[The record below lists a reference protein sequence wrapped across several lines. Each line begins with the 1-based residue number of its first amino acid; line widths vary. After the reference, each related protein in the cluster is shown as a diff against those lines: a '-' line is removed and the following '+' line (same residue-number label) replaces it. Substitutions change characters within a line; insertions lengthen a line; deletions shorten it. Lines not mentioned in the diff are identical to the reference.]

1 LRGSWTRDCRNDRLH
16 RPTQGAHG
24 VEPICREL
32 PIAPS
37 TYYTARSRPPSAR
50 AIEDEELKAKILE
63 VYKAN
68 YEVYG
73 VEKIWIALRRT
84 GVDVGRDRVA
94 RLMGALGIEGL
105 TRAKKPRTTK
115 PAPPAQRPDD
125 LVKRDFT
132 APGPNRLWVADL
144 TYVATW
150 AGFAYTA
157 FIIDVYSRLIVGW
170 RVSSFL
176 RADLALDAL
185 EMAIWRRA
193 EVLDDLV
200 HHSDRGVQYL
210 SVRYTERLGQEAGA
224 AMRRAAS
231 RGVDTCA
238 TCHYAGDPARRPDC
252 EHRAIVVYGAV
263 ALCRS
268 CDARR
273 STVGKA
279 MVGRSLVHGRDWRA
293 LEAIEAAAGQL
304 RAAEDQVARA
314 VAAAR
319 RLGHSWGEL
328 GAALGVSRQAAQ
340 QRFGSMI
347 AEGTKDR

>member
-1 LRGSWTRDCRNDRLH
+1 MIAFIDH
-16 RPTQGAHG
+16 YKGAHG

-37 TYYTARSRPPSAR
+37 TYYAARSRPPSAR

-73 VEKIWIALRRT
+73 VEKIWIALARS

-105 TRAKKPRTTK
+105 TRGKKPRTTK
-115 PAPPAQRPDD
+115 PAPPAERPDD

-170 RVSSFL
+170 RVSSSL

-193 EVLDDLV
+193 EALDDLV

-210 SVRYTERLGQEAGA
+210 SVRYTERLEQEGA
-224 AMRRAAS
+224 VTSVGSKGDSYDNALAEAVNSLYKAELIYRQGPW
-231 RGVDTCA
+231 RGVADVELA
-238 TCHYAGDPARRPDC
+238 TLAWVDWWNNRRIHSATGGVPPA
-252 EHRAIVVYGAV
+252 EF
-263 ALCRS
+263 
-268 CDARR
+268 
-273 STVGKA
+273 
-279 MVGRSLVHGRDWRA
+279 
-293 LEAIEAAAGQL
+293 EAAHAEAAGLVL
-304 RAAEDQVARA
+304 R
-314 VAAAR
+314 
-319 RLGHSWGEL
+319 
-328 GAALGVSRQAAQ
+328 
-340 QRFGSMI
+340 
-347 AEGTKDR
+347 